1 MRDVLYLTLISAVL
15 LLCFALCGCSRVQYV
30 PVETVRIDST
40 FLHKHTRDSIYVLD
54 SVFVSERGDTIVKE
68 KVKYIYKDKTRT
80 DTLYIE
86 KRDTVRVPV
95 PVERKLSR
103 WEEVHIAL
111 GKVCVWVMVAVFIYV
126 GFRLYK
132 VFR

>member
-1 MRDVLYLTLISAVL
+1 MRDIVYMVLISLAL

-54 SVFVSERGDTIVKE
+54 SVFVLERGDTIVKE

-95 PVERKLSR
+95 PIERNLSR

>member
-1 MRDVLYLTLISAVL
+1 MRDIVYMALISLAL

-54 SVFVSERGDTIVKE
+54 SVFVLERGDTIVKE

-103 WEEVHIAL
+103 WEKVHIAL

>member
-1 MRDVLYLTLISAVL
+1 MRDIVYMVLISLAL

-54 SVFVSERGDTIVKE
+54 SVFVLERGDTIVKE

-103 WEEVHIAL
+103 WEEVYIAL